1 MSSSLRQTFR
11 IKNPLNK
18 YFALLFAVYIYIFGV
33 LLNYDNAWMHPEIVA
48 ITQSILSEHTT
59 TIERLGQWLN
69 WDLID
74 GTTEPPRVS
83 RARFLSYLVLVAN
96 IVLRNWLFHFV
107 PPHPSLSVTWLFALF
122 LTPFF
127 LYRLVLNLLRDKETA
142 LISTIM
148 YLSLPG
154 SLIPII
160 MLFHP
165 GKVFTNFFFVFC
177 LYLASRIHIKI
188 EQKEAGNF
196 IKEFL
201 VLVATIF
208 LSLFFDE
215 YSLFIFVLVPLFFPG
230 IFSKKLRFT
239 VPAYLLIPFGYAV
252 TVIYFLPWLYNQLG
266 FPGFNVLEF
275 ARINKEIPA
284 FSLYNSF
291 INFILLLHDNL
302 VAGINVYLKNDQ
314 ISVSIVD
321 YWSLSNH
328 LVNADNIRFGLTLLN
343 DKHVSAPEVLHNAL
357 WAGILVL
364 ALFSFL
370 KRKNS
375 SDDASLN
382 VYILKSFLSLVLF
395 SMFFSLLHILNFIL
409 SGCAWYGCSF
419 SVLFALFM
427 GFLLTKTARA
437 SRPAKYITFV
447 FLCSLVIQALYNT
460 RVLNTTWLLA
470 NDYIL
475 TTSWRRQN
483 NMESFTQL
491 DIWLNKIP
499 RKSLTEHYWRE
510 KEGDVFQKTYAVWQ
524 QQDPEVVVG
533 LLNQMPPNSAHY
545 LAVER
550 SHLDIPSRP

>member
-1 MSSSLRQTFR
+1 MSSLLRYTSV
-11 IKNPLNK
+11 IKNPLSK
-18 YFALLFAVYIYIFGV
+18 YFALLLAVYVYIFGV
-33 LLNYDNAWMHPEIVA
+33 LLNYDNAWMHPEIVT
-48 ITQSILSEHTT
+48 ITDSILSEHTT
-59 TIERLGQWLN
+59 TMERLGQWLH

-74 GTTEPPRVS
+74 GKTEPPKVS

-96 IVLRNWLFHFV
+96 IVFRNWLFHFV

-122 LTPFF
+122 LTPLF
-127 LYRLVLNLLRDKETA
+127 LYRLVLNLRRDKETA
-142 LISTIM
+142 LIATIL

-154 SLIPII
+154 SLIPVI

-165 GKVFTNFFFVFC
+165 GKVFTNFFFIFC
-177 LYLASRIHIKI
+177 LYLASRIQIKI
-188 EQKEAGNF
+188 EQRDAGNF
-196 IKEFL
+196 IREFF
-201 VLVATIF
+201 VLAATIF

-230 IFSKKLRFT
+230 IFREKLRFT
-239 VPAYLLIPFGYAV
+239 VPVYLLIPLGYAV

-275 ARINKEIPA
+275 ARINQEIPA

-302 VAGINVYLKNDQ
+302 AAGINVYLKNDQ
-314 ISVSIVD
+314 ISVAIVD
-321 YWSLSNH
+321 YWSLSNR

-343 DKHVSAPEVLHNAL
+343 DKQVSAPEVLHNAL

-364 ALFSFL
+364 VLFSFL

-375 SDDASLN
+375 SDDAPLN
-382 VYILKSFLSLVLF
+382 MYILKSFLSLVLF
-395 SMFFSLLHILNFIL
+395 AMFFSLLHILNYIL

-427 GFLLTKTARA
+427 GFLLTKTARV
-437 SRPAKYITFV
+437 SRLAKYITFL
-447 FLCSLVIQALYNT
+447 FLCSLVSQALYTT

-470 NDYIL
+470 NDAVL
-475 TTSWRRQN
+475 TTSWLRKN
-483 NMESFTQL
+483 DMEGFTQL
-491 DIWLNKIP
+491 DIWLNKVP
-499 RKSLTEHYWRE
+499 RKSLAEQYWHE
-510 KEGDVFQKTYAVWQ
+510 KEGDVFQKTYAAWQ

-533 LLNQMPPNSAHY
+533 LLNQMPLNSIRY
-545 LAVER
+545 LAAELP
-550 SHLDIPSRP
+550 HLDIPSRP